1 MERYTLTSMLNL
13 ILLTAS
19 LCLFVYIKWYFSTLS
34 SNIRNRIQTNE
45 ILVSMVVGFVVY
57 FIISNKSVPSVVRF
71 GFLFIS
77 IGAFIGGCI
86 LQLKLLRAKHN
97 LYPKSLVIF
106 HQGKFYKGVMT
117 QNKLSEKDILST
129 LKLKGVGDLI
139 DVDTIIVEPDGELTV
154 IYKEKI
160 KSAA

>member
-19 LCLFVYIKWYFSTLS
+19 LSLFVYIKWYFSTLS

-57 FIISNKSVPSVVRF
+57 FVISNKSIIGIVQLV
-71 GFLFIS
+71 FLFIT
-77 IGAFIGGCI
+77 IAAFVGGCI
-86 LQLKLLRAKHN
+86 LQLRLLKAKNN

-117 QNKLSEKDILST
+117 QNKLSEKAIIST
-129 LKLKGVGDLI
+129 LKLKGVDDLV

-154 IYKEKI
+154 IFK
-160 KSAA
+160 

>member
-57 FIISNKSVPSVVRF
+57 FVISNKSIVSIVRL

-77 IGAFIGGCI
+77 IAGFVGACI
-86 LQLKLLRAKHN
+86 LQLRLLKAKNN

-117 QNKLSEKDILST
+117 QNKLSEKDIMST
-129 LKLKGVGDLI
+129 LKLKGVADLV

-154 IYKEKI
+154 IFKEKV

>member
-1 MERYTLTSMLNL
+1 MLNL

-19 LCLFVYIKWYFSTLS
+19 LSLFVYIKWYFSTLS

-57 FIISNKSVPSVVRF
+57 FVISNKSIVPMAQL

-77 IGAFIGGCI
+77 IAAFVGGCVV
-86 LQLKLLRAKHN
+86 QLRMLKAKNN

-117 QNKLSEKDILST
+117 QNKLSEKDIMST
-129 LKLKGVGDLI
+129 LKLKGVDDLV

-154 IYKEKI
+154 IFKEKV

>member
-19 LCLFVYIKWYFSTLS
+19 LSLFVYIKWYFSTLS

-45 ILVSMVVGFVVY
+45 ILISMVVGFVVY
-57 FIISNKSVPSVVRF
+57 FVISNKSIETIVRC
-71 GFLFIS
+71 GFLFIA
-77 IGAFIGGCI
+77 IATFIGGCVV
-86 LQLKLLRAKHN
+86 QLKLLRARN
-97 LYPKSLVIF
+97 NVYPKSLVIF

-117 QNKLSEKDILST
+117 QNKLSEKDIMST
-129 LKLKGVGDLI
+129 LKLKGVSDLME
-139 DVDTIIVEPDGELTV
+139 VDTIIVEPDGELTV
-154 IYKEKI
+154 IFKEKI